1 MPSDLYNSIGAR
13 SVPTQQNPKDAAME
27 LLKQRGI
34 TVPDNIAGNPQ
45 AIIQHLMQSG
55 AIPQG
60 RLGMAQQMISKFFR
74 R

>member
-1 MPSDLYNSIGAR
+1 MASDIFAAIGNQPA
-13 SVPTQQNPKDAAME
+13 QNPKDQALA

-34 TVPDNIAGNPQ
+34 SVPNEIAGNPG

-55 AIPQG
+55 AVPQK
-60 RLGMAQQMISKFFR
+60 RLQMAQQVMQRMFR

>member
-1 MPSDLYNSIGAR
+1 MASDIFAAMGHQPA
-13 SVPTQQNPKDAAME
+13 QNPKDQALA

-34 TVPDNIAGNPQ
+34 SVPNEIAGNPG

-55 AIPQG
+55 AVPQN
-60 RLGMAQQMISKFFR
+60 RLAMAQQMLSRMFR